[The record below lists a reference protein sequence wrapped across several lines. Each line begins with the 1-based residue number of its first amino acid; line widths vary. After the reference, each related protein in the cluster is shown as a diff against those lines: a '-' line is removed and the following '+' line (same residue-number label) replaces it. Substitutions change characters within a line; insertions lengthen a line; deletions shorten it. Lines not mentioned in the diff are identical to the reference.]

1 MSKTKVYKTGTYE
14 YWYDRSAKGWKM
26 SHCDDDGTR
35 VGETVDAAT
44 KSLILGAI
52 RRARQAAYD
61 LKFPAD
67 PVRDAEIAKRAEE
80 WQAGAP
86 ARAKKHLA
94 ESIAEELGKEGI
106 ESMTKSDWIMQ
117 AKRYLK
123 LESGKA
129 YDGSTK
135 VQNSVLRIADTYHS
149 LTIVYVPKGSEGRQE
164 CGGAMIPGPWASTFG
179 NGSMLTA
186 QRIARDPETEIENG
200 DVLMIDG
207 IDFRVRVFRGQYIAL
222 DRIEN
227 DGSLQPTLGH

>member
-1 MSKTKVYKTGTYE
+1 MSVSKVYKTGTYE
-14 YWYDRSAKGWKM
+14 YWYDRSTKCWWMANF
-26 SHCDDDGTR
+26 DDDGNQ
-35 VGETVDAAT
+35 VGDAVDAYT
-44 KSLILGAI
+44 KREILSAI
-52 RRARQAAYD
+52 RQARQAAYD

-86 ARAKKHLA
+86 ARAKERL
-94 ESIAEELGKEGI
+94 AEELG
-106 ESMTKSDWIMQ
+106 TKSKNEWITE
-117 AKRYLK
+117 AKRYLR
-123 LESGKA
+123 LESGKD
-129 YDGSTK
+129 YSGSTK

-149 LTIVYVPKGSEGRQE
+149 LTIVYVPKGDEGRQE

-179 NGSMLTA
+179 NGSMITA

-207 IDFRVRVFRGQYIAL
+207 IDFRVRVFRNQYIAL
-222 DRIEN
+222 DRIED